1 MANAF
6 VLRDCKVGIDS
17 VDLSDHVREVTV
29 ALTSDDVDVTAMGA
43 GGHQH
48 LAGIRAD
55 SFTLTMY
62 SDFASAKVHATI
74 NPKFVA
80 AGTVAVEVIP
90 SGSTIGTTNPRF
102 RGYCPVLTY
111 TPVGGAVGDAAMTPI
126 DLPVNGTITVDTAGT
141 FLTLP

>member
-1 MANAF
+1 MAIF

-17 VDLSDHVREVTV
+17 VDLSDHIREVTV

-43 GGHQH
+43 GGHGH
-48 LAGIRAD
+48 IAGIRDD
-55 SFTLTMY
+55 SFTFTMY
-62 SDFASAKVHATI
+62 SDFSSAKVHATL

-80 AGTVAVEVIP
+80 AGTVAIEVIP
-90 SGSTIGTTNPRF
+90 SGSTVGTTNPRF

-111 TPVGGAVGDAAMTPI
+111 TPVGGAVGDAAMTEI
-126 DLPVNGTITVDTAGT
+126 SLPVNGTVTVDTGGT